1 MTLHMKIYPV
11 FKPNEFFWKNHYDE
25 KSGQTKWDAY
35 MKVVREEIM
44 AKSFDFDLS
53 DIVMEDKVDYKALLK
68 GK

>member
-25 KSGQTKWDAY
+25 KSGQTKWEAY
-35 MKVVREEIM
+35 MKVLREEIM

-53 DIVMEDKVDYKALLK
+53 DIVMEDKLDYKALLK